1 MNLSCS
7 TTNWFIVEEI
17 FQLVFT
23 QFYLVNFLQ
32 PRNILAKTL
41 TGKQL
46 FCGRTPEGKYAAKRK
61 HFSRSIYF
69 ACALLKICAY
79 IYKAKGVNM
88 GDENTKRPTKYVL
101 FLYQNL

>member
-1 MNLSCS
+1 
-7 TTNWFIVEEI
+7 
-17 FQLVFT
+17 
-23 QFYLVNFLQ
+23 
-32 PRNILAKTL
+32 LAKTL

-69 ACALLKICAY
+69 ACALLKICTY
-79 IYKAKGVNM
+79 VYKAKGVKM

-101 FLYQNL
+101 FLYQNLERWNIKNGLELHMNIHVFF